1 MQNFWQ
7 PPGNGCTRVQIAGG
21 LNLIESVIKPEV
33 LEMLST
39 PPEIFSF
46 IEKLERIME
55 MLVGISS
62 VNRGETPENLKS
74 GTALAYVA
82 SQAITFSSGL
92 QRSYVNLQQDIGT
105 CLLYILKDF
114 VPMERQAV
122 IAGQFN
128 RPMLTSYTGDKLNK
142 IDKVVVEATSALSKT
157 QAGKIQIAQDLLQSG
172 LIRSTREYLNVITTG
187 QIDTMWESEMSEIM
201 LVKAENE
208 DLRAG
213 KTVTALAC
221 DDHKLHWLEHRA
233 ILGNPEARANP
244 QLIQNTLT
252 HMVEHQQMSMQL
264 QIENPQLLAW
274 MGETPMPMPMQAP
287 QQMGAMVNPQNPVEK
302 QAENVNAPSAPN
314 MPKNADME
322 TKGSYEKQQATQQQ
336 Q

>member
-1 MQNFWQ
+1 
-7 PPGNGCTRVQIAGG
+7 
-21 LNLIESVIKPEV
+21 
-33 LEMLST
+33 
-39 PPEIFSF
+39 
-46 IEKLERIME
+46 
-55 MLVGISS
+55 
-62 VNRGETPENLKS
+62 
-74 GTALAYVA
+74 
-82 SQAITFSSGL
+82 
-92 QRSYVNLQQDIGT
+92 
-105 CLLYILKDF
+105 
-114 VPMERQAV
+114 
-122 IAGQFN
+122 
-128 RPMLTSYTGDKLNK
+128 
-142 IDKVVVEATSALSKT
+142 
-157 QAGKIQIAQDLLQSG
+157 
-172 LIRSTREYLNVITTG
+172 
-187 QIDTMWESEMSEIM
+187 MSEIM

-233 ILGNPEARANP
+233 ILGNPEARNNP
-244 QLIQNTLT
+244 QLIQTTLT

-274 MGETPMPMPMQAP
+274 MGETPMPMPMKAP